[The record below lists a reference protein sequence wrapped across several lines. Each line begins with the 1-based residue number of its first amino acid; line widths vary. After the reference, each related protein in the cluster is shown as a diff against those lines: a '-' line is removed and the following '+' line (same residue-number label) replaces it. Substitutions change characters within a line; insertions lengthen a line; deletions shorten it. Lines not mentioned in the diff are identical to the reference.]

1 MSYLPTCV
9 TLPVSVLAGISVL
22 AMQHWRR
29 FGSVRAGRPA
39 AFDILNETTPQPAS
53 RTLRRS
59 LLWSSGRTF
68 LVFFLYAYF
77 GCSNWD
83 DVPTWPKQYDMPLG
97 APLGHAA
104 LGGDG
109 TWRRRRFRTGTT
121 ASINYH
127 AGVASID
134 WGTAAT
140 PTTGE
145 ND

>member
-1 MSYLPTCV
+1 LPGYTPDVVFAHLCDV
-9 TLPVSVLAGISVL
+9 NGVSAGGDLGASHAALAPVRFGPCRAACGVRHPKRDNSTAGIKDL
-22 AMQHWRR
+22 
-29 FGSVRAGRPA
+29 A
-39 AFDILNETTPQPAS
+39 AFLMVVRP
-53 RTLRRS
+53 
-59 LLWSSGRTF
+59 
-68 LVFFLYAYF
+68 YAYF
-77 GCSNWD
+77 GCSNWE